1 MRHSCH
7 KVPTSIY
14 ALVPLSALEREVH
27 LGRGRGRAV
36 PVSDHLLT
44 AFGSCP
50 NLALLL
56 TASLLQQDLMRRRRW
71 LQRHQWRRR
80 CGCEVGGRDR
90 HAAAALSHSSS
101 RSRAERNEEGQGVLP
116 DVYRPGAI
124 PLGNWAYPG
133 PKPPRTRASKGACWA
148 RGIPARK
155 WASKLNRMEGGIP
168 YIEQKGGVFWRSPKI
183 FWYWR

>member
-1 MRHSCH
+1 
-7 KVPTSIY
+7 
-14 ALVPLSALEREVH
+14 
-27 LGRGRGRAV
+27 
-36 PVSDHLLT
+36 
-44 AFGSCP
+44 
-50 NLALLL
+50 
-56 TASLLQQDLMRRRRW
+56 MRRRRW

-90 HAAAALSHSSS
+90 HAAAALSHLSS
-101 RSRAERNEEGQGVLP
+101 RSRAERNEEGRGVLP

-168 YIEQKGGVFWRSPKI
+168 YIEQKGRCVLAITKNFLVLAIELVTGSPPITKRTD
-183 FWYWR
+183 F

>member
-1 MRHSCH
+1 
-7 KVPTSIY
+7 
-14 ALVPLSALEREVH
+14 
-27 LGRGRGRAV
+27 
-36 PVSDHLLT
+36 
-44 AFGSCP
+44 
-50 NLALLL
+50 
-56 TASLLQQDLMRRRRW
+56 MRRRRW

-101 RSRAERNEEGQGVLP
+101 QSRAERNEEGRGVLP

-168 YIEQKGGVFWRSPKI
+168 YIEQKGGVFWRSPKNVLVLAMKLVI
-183 FWYWR
+183 LECWKYAFKDTRF